1 MSAAGDIGGSRMGGV
16 VVRFERRV
24 ASLAVITKLV
34 DLGYLQPGARHRA
47 TAVERAIDRLR
58 SDLVRQRVICDSN
71 LSSSPKD
78 EDRQGRRLWRGRWC
92 ILSEGNRLNAF
103 CAPLPR

>member
-1 MSAAGDIGGSRMGGV
+1 MGGV

-34 DLGYLQPGARHRA
+34 ELGYLQPGARHRA
-47 TAVERAIDRLR
+47 TAVERAIDGLR
-58 SDLVRQRVICDSN
+58 SDLVRQGVICDSN

-78 EDRQGRRLWRGRWC
+78 EDQRGLLGTKIGER
-92 ILSEGNRLNAF
+92 G
-103 CAPLPR
+103 P

>member
-34 DLGYLQPGARHRA
+34 DFGYLQPGAR
-47 TAVERAIDRLR
+47 TAPP
-58 SDLVRQRVICDSN
+58 
-71 LSSSPKD
+71 LSKGQST
-78 EDRQGRRLWRGRWC
+78 G
-92 ILSEGNRLNAF
+92 
-103 CAPLPR
+103 